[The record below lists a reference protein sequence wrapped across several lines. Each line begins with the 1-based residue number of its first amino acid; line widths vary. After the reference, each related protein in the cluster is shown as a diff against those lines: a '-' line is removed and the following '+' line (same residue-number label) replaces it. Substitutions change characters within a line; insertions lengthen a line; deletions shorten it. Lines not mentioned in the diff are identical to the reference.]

1 VPQNK
6 PALPLGI
13 GLGPGLKDAESRTTL
28 PELTHLNEYL
38 MPPPHHHH
46 PPTSIP
52 QKSSVGLQSL
62 KIQNPKFLWLSKNA
76 SVLKAACNDVGSRLF
91 QQQHRHPASNVANVY
106 LNYYMRDAMAQRD
119 ARAYMA
125 LVDCPAFLQAV
136 ADGNSGAIEEFH
148 NDGVGRLNKVKRIL
162 RSYPESLSL
171 QGR

>member
-1 VPQNK
+1 MNAP
-6 PALPLGI
+6 PPTTTILPLQSPRDQVWGF
-13 GLGPGLKDAESRTTL
+13 K
-28 PELTHLNEYL
+28 
-38 MPPPHHHH
+38 
-46 PPTSIP
+46 
-52 QKSSVGLQSL
+52 LQSL
-62 KIQNPKFLWLSKNA
+62 YNLKNKTQNFCGSKNA

-91 QQQHRHPASNVANVY
+91 QQQHRHSASNVANVY

-136 ADGNSGAIEEFH
+136 ADGNTGAIEEFH